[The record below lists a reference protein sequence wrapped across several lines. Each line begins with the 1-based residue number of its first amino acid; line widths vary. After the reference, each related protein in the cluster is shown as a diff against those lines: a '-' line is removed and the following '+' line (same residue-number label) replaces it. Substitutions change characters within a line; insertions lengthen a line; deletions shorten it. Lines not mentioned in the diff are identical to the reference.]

1 MSQPENSERG
11 LSIVAGAVMALAVIG
26 LCGGGG
32 YLFAQRRM
40 ALVKRGW
47 ALEAVVVG
55 ARDVP
60 AGAVLTASDVV
71 AGEVPEQFVT
81 ERTVRASEHGTLVGQ
96 PLVAPLARGELVD
109 RGHLVAHVPPPV
121 DVGCSERAKST
132 ASSLGLDGDES
143 VKAFVKRLG
152 ARSWK

>member
-1 MSQPENSERG
+1 MNQPENSERG
-11 LSIVAGAVMALAVIG
+11 LSIVAGVVMALAVSG
-26 LCGGGG
+26 LCAGGG

-40 ALVKRGW
+40 AQVKRGW
-47 ALEAVVVG
+47 VLEAVAVG
-55 ARDVP
+55 ARDLP
-60 AGAVLTASDVV
+60 AGAVLTPGDVV

-81 ERTVRASEHGTLVGQ
+81 GHTVLASEQSTLVGK

-109 RGHLVAHVPPPV
+109 RGHLVAHVQPPV
-121 DVGCSERAKST
+121 DVECSERAKAT

-152 ARSWK
+152 ASK